1 MGKNWHDERG
11 KFASGNP
18 GGPGKGRA
26 PSGRTKA
33 LNVLDAL
40 LGEEKNLKLLKKSF
54 LDKFM
59 ENPADFFKTYVMPLI
74 PKNVQL
80 DIAGTIGLHPIQNE
94 LEKLT
99 DEQLIAIA
107 DETSKPES
115 TSKPRAKKTSK
126 NKARK

>member
-1 MGKNWHDERG
+1 MENWHDERG
-11 KFASGNP
+11 KFAQGNP

-40 LGEEKNLKLLKKSF
+40 LGDEQNLKVLKKSL
-54 LDKFM
+54 LDKFK
-59 ENPADFFKTYVMPLI
+59 ESPADFFKTYVMPLI
-74 PKNVQL
+74 PKNVKL
-80 DIAGTIGLHPIQNE
+80 DIAGTMGLHPIQNE

-99 DEQLIAIA
+99 TEQLIAIA
-107 DETSKPES
+107 EGTSKPKQTNKS
-115 TSKPRAKKTSK
+115 RAKKASK